1 MMSASIVICTYNRGE
16 SLQETLENLD
26 HGLIVP
32 NTPLEII
39 VVDNNSSDNTR
50 DLVNQHLRKARIETR
65 YIFEKRQGKS
75 YALNRGVNEA
85 KGDIVCFTDDDVLV
99 RRDWII
105 NIMKV
110 FDETGCACVGG
121 KILLRLGKTRPEWL
135 GDKMMEQFG
144 LLDLGNDLLF
154 LKTPKLYGANIA
166 VRKSVFR
173 DHGYFDVNLGPKA
186 EKMHDSEDIS
196 FINKLIRG
204 GEKVLYSPDV
214 VIEHVV
220 PAKHIEKSYFRKRA
234 FYQAELKGMN
244 EVSAEG
250 RNIFG
255 IPLYMLREAIT
266 TAMEIMYLRF
276 VSPVISFQKEMLLV
290 DRIGFMAG
298 RIKQK
303 RPCVS

>member
-1 MMSASIVICTYNRGE
+1 MMSASVIICTYNRGE
-16 SLQETLENLD
+16 SLRETLENLD
-26 HGLIVP
+26 AGLIVP
-32 NTPLEII
+32 KIPLEII
-39 VVDNNSSDNTR
+39 VVDNNSFDDTR
-50 DLVNQHLRKARIETR
+50 DIVNQHIRKSRIDTR
-65 YIFEKRQGKS
+65 YVFEKCQGKS
-75 YALNRGVNEA
+75 YALNRGVKEA

-99 RRDWII
+99 RRDWIV
-105 NIMKV
+105 NILRV

-144 LLDLGNDLLF
+144 FLDLGNDLLF

-196 FINKLIRG
+196 FINRLIRG

-220 PAKHIEKSYFRKRA
+220 PAKHIEKSYLRNRA

-244 EVSAEG
+244 EVPAEG

-255 IPLYMLREAIT
+255 IPLYMLREVLT

-276 VSPVISFQKEMLLV
+276 LSPVISFQKEIFLV

-303 RPCVS
+303 RP

>member
-1 MMSASIVICTYNRGE
+1 MMSASVIICTYNRGE
-16 SLQETLENLD
+16 SLRETLENLD
-26 HGLIVP
+26 TGLIVP
-32 NTPLEII
+32 KIPLEII
-39 VVDNNSSDNTR
+39 VVDNNSSDDTR
-50 DLVNQHLRKARIETR
+50 DIVNIHIRKSRIETR
-65 YIFEKRQGKS
+65 YIFEKCQGKS
-75 YALNRGVNEA
+75 YALNRGVREA
-85 KGDIVCFTDDDVLV
+85 NGDIVCFTDDDVLV
-99 RRDWII
+99 RRDWIV
-105 NIMKV
+105 NIMRV

-135 GDKMMEQFG
+135 GDKMMEQYG
-144 LLDLGNDLLF
+144 LLDLGNDVLF

-196 FINKLIRG
+196 FINRLIRG

-220 PAKHIEKSYFRKRA
+220 PAKHIEKSYLRNRA

-244 EVSAEG
+244 EVPAEG

-255 IPLYMLREAIT
+255 IPLYMLREVLT

-276 VSPVISFQKEMLLV
+276 VSPVISFQKEIFLV

-303 RPCVS
+303 RP